1 MSFAYATLL
10 IGESYLPGVLT
21 LGQKLKQ
28 LETNHKLLILLDT
41 SSISSDNIALIESI
55 YDEIIPIDNEIIK
68 SPLEKLVDQ
77 LLIQNYYYGI

>member
-1 MSFAYATLL
+1 MFTFESTNMSFAYATLL

-55 YDEIIPIDNEIIK
+55 YDEIIQLIMK
-68 SPLEKLVDQ
+68 SLNLH
-77 LLIQNYYYGI
+77 